1 MRRCKACGQYV
12 LAECDCDESID
23 ETEDVGP
30 GKFSP
35 DDEYVSYR
43 VKYKEERGEL

>member
-1 MRRCKACGQYV
+1 MKQCTDCGEYT
-12 LAECDCDESID
+12 LTDCDCEGG
-23 ETEDVGP
+23 TEDVGP

-43 VKYKEERGEL
+43 VKHKQEEGEL